1 MYGKEWH
8 RETSLQ
14 SNTMNWQTDN
24 LNIEQPIALETLL
37 PGPDRK
43 RTAAAYQYRLIYQ
56 NPDPEAVG
64 CKLIW
69 EVSGGRA
76 PYQIAIERTETGEVH
91 SHCTCAD
98 AIFRAFEANHVC
110 KHIQGLLQIGR
121 ELLNQPQEY
130 QEPAV
135 RACA

>member
-1 MYGKEWH
+1 M
-8 RETSLQ
+8 S
-14 SNTMNWQTDN
+14 WQPKYTN
-24 LNIEQPIALETLL
+24 EQPLSLEIHL

-43 RTAAAYQYRLIYQ
+43 RTAATYQYRLIYQ

-69 EVSGGRA
+69 EVSGGRV
-76 PYQIAIERTETGEVH
+76 PYQIAIERTDKGEVQ

-121 ELLNQPQEY
+121 ELRTPEEHP
-130 QEPAV
+130 EPV